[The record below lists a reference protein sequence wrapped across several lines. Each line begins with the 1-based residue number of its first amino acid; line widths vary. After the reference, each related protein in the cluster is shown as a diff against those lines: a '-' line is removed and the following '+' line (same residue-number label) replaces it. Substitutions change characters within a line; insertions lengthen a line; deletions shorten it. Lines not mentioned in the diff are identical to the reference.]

1 MGILTFINDFINLLI
16 IMINSNLHV
25 KIQVI
30 YCIIINNYSFMSYY
44 YLIYVITDLY

>member
-1 MGILTFINDFINLLI
+1 MGILTFINDFISLLI

-30 YCIIINNYSFMSYY
+30 YYIIINNYLFMSYY